1 MIEQKGQL
9 FFDTEET
16 GLTVKCIE
24 QMIREDEISPLY
36 PIAIDHFLNLTPLIT
51 TCAPKDLQWLKM
63 EYTVPYF
70 MDLAFRCR
78 SNVYGVIFT
87 RLDEKGKMEYFN
99 NLGFQIDKCRKYN
112 IIPTL
117 LPITPDNT
125 ISSISGDKWCLIDA
139 ESYWNEGRIIPVKP
153 DEDTPVGV
161 YASMGEWEQLN
172 NAVMAYV
179 EDLCNKAKVKE
190 CLYQSFP
197 GTDPSICW
205 IDKDGVF
212 NWMIIRTIIEDS
224 DKDKPNFPE
233 EVIEKL
239 KKAKGKGHLCTAIL
253 SNPRTKGVLPRG
265 EGVDIRM
272 EIEDI

>member
-1 MIEQKGQL
+1 M
-9 FFDTEET
+9 
-16 GLTVKCIE
+16 
-24 QMIREDEISPLY
+24 R
-36 PIAIDHFLNLTPLIT
+36 
-51 TCAPKDLQWLKM
+51 
-63 EYTVPYF
+63 
-70 MDLAFRCR
+70 
-78 SNVYGVIFT
+78 
-87 RLDEKGKMEYFN
+87 
-99 NLGFQIDKCRKYN
+99 
-112 IIPTL
+112 
-117 LPITPDNT
+117 
-125 ISSISGDKWCLIDA
+125 
-139 ESYWNEGRIIPVKP
+139 
-153 DEDTPVGV
+153 
-161 YASMGEWEQLN
+161 EWEQLN

-224 DKDKPNFPE
+224 DQDKPNFPE